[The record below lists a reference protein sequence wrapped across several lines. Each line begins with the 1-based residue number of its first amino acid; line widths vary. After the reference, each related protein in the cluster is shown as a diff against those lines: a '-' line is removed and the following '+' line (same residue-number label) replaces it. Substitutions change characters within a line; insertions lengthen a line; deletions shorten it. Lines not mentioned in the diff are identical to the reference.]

1 MMTNHH
7 HTTNLSNCGN
17 ELLKCIEDLK
27 RKRDEISKQI
37 MVENEEKEKVQR
49 GIAALTEKLQKL
61 TNHTVLSCLQ
71 QQKTK
76 EKEEKAKRFRSL
88 KTSHMT
94 QNACVCTSPASTE
107 RNTQAKE
114 EYDKT
119 IQDTEAAYMK
129 IIESSQTLLH
139 VLRRESMSLA
149 KKSSLE

>member
-1 MMTNHH
+1 MMANHH
-7 HTTNLSNCGN
+7 PTNLSNCGN

-27 RKRDEISKQI
+27 RKRDEIGKQI
-37 MVENEEKEKVQR
+37 VLESEEKEKVQR

-61 TNHTVLSCLQ
+61 
-71 QQKTK
+71 
-76 EKEEKAKRFRSL
+76 
-88 KTSHMT
+88 
-94 QNACVCTSPASTE
+94 NASNE
-107 RNTQAKE
+107 RNMQAKE